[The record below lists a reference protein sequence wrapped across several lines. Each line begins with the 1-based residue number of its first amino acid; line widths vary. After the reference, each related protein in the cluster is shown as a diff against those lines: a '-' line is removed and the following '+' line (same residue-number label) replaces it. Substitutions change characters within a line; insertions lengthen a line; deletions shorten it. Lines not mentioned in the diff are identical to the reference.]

1 VDAVVTATLHSND
14 ALLLPAG
21 RDITRAFGAE
31 HPTDDHPMLVVVAML
46 ARRHRERAE
55 AFHTAQEAQAND
67 GVLAACTRT
76 LFDCQNARAT
86 LIEQIDRWAGE
97 TVPEPSAAAL
107 LHTETLGRLVDRMAM
122 TWVHWQHQHQHVPA
136 FRRAQVGRHTQAAM
150 DEVATLSNAYD
161 DLLAELRSGR
171 RRLPTTASGIVD
183 L

>member
-1 VDAVVTATLHSND
+1 VDAVVTATLRSND

-31 HPTDDHPMLVVVAML
+31 RPTDDHPMLVVVAML
-46 ARRHRERAE
+46 ARRHQERAE
-55 AFHTAQEAQAND
+55 ALHTAQEAQAND

-76 LFDCQNARAT
+76 LLDCQKARAT
-86 LIEQIDRWAGE
+86 LTVEIDRWAAE
-97 TVPEPSAAAL
+97 TVPEPLTAAQ

-122 TWVHWQHQHQHVPA
+122 TWAHWQQLHQRVPA
-136 FRRAQVGRHTQAAM
+136 SHRAPVGHHTQAAM

-161 DLLAELRSGR
+161 DLLVDLRSGR
-171 RRLPTTASGIVD
+171 RRLPTTAPGIVD